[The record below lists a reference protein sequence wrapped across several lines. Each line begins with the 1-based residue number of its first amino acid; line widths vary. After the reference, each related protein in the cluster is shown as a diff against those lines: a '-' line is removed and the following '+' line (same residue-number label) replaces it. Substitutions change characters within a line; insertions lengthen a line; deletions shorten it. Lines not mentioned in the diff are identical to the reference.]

1 MLHKPK
7 PLPGILLSPSR
18 HPARLRGWTTL
29 QNQNPKCDNVPYP
42 TLFLLVYQALTKLR
56 ACGFPLTLGYNPKKM
71 LQLTNQMILN
81 PMSASPRYM

>member
-1 MLHKPK
+1 MHKPK

-29 QNQNPKCDNVPYP
+29 QNPNPKFDNVPYS

-56 ACGFPLTLGYNPKKM
+56 ACRFLKTLSYNP
-71 LQLTNQMILN
+71 
-81 PMSASPRYM
+81 